1 MSKILSD
8 EMYKQ
13 AGDEVDRRL
22 SHMQEII
29 MKNAAEKAR
38 EALHE
43 EVEFT
48 IKCKMKRRW
57 AIQFLSMLKC
67 MEYYGNLGC
76 SREVGMY
83 ADGDGDF
90 RPKFEWDIDIEPNAK
105 PVKDNHGDRLYD
117 AG

>member
-1 MSKILSD
+1 MLSKKVY
-8 EMYKQ
+8 EQ
-13 AGDEVDRRL
+13 AEKEIDKKL
-22 SHMQEII
+22 SHMQNII
-29 MKNAAEKAR
+29 FEDAAEKQR
-38 EALHE
+38 EILFK

-48 IKCKMKRRW
+48 VRCRMKRRW

-67 MEYYGNLGC
+67 MEDYGTIGC

-90 RPKFEWDIDIEPNAK
+90 RPDFNWDIDIEGDAEPARD
-105 PVKDNHGDRLYD
+105 KDGDRIYD